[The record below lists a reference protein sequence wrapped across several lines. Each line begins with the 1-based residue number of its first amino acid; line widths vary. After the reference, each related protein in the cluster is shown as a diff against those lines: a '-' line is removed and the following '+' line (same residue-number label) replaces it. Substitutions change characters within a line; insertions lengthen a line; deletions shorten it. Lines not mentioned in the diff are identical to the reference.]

1 MHTLTREEELALE
14 SNVMRVLA
22 TRPSDE
28 RTSAANKATLA
39 TPPQGGAE
47 IMRPVKP
54 MVATLS
60 GHFKPT
66 PATEKQK
73 QDLIARRARAS
84 RDAYEARAL
93 SHNGS
98 GPRMRRMRKHA
109 VRVLARERGASNA
122 GGVASMLTACL
133 RRHINGASVCRED
146 WE

>member
-1 MHTLTREEELALE
+1 MELDGHAVTSSRAEPMHTLTREEELALE

-73 QDLIARRARAS
+73 QELIARRARAS

-109 VRVLARERGASNA
+109 VRVWHASA
-122 GGVASMLTACL
+122 AHRTQEVLP
-133 RRHINGASVCRED
+133 VF
-146 WE
+146 